1 MQFTCMLLK
10 RLKVLLQTAQEN
22 CVDPTRISEAEGIQ
36 YWLVGTSG
44 VVTVD
49 GAAKPRP
56 PQEAASLLLRGGA
69 MDSDMLTSG
78 SSCCWCSWWN
88 RKQLLWLLLPADPPP
103 L

>member
-56 PQEAASLLLRGGA
+56 PQEAALLLRGGA